1 MDCAQMIDH
10 HIKSGAGLTVAGIRV
25 PRAESFRFGVIEQRP
40 DGRIERFREKPQ
52 TAVGLADNPDQV
64 FASMGNYVF
73 RAETLIE
80 SLSADARNSG
90 SAHDMG
96 GDIVTM
102 LAEAGEAAVYD
113 FSTNVVPGSTE
124 RDRGY
129 WRDVGTL
136 DSYYDA
142 QMDLISV
149 HPIFNLYNREW
160 PIHTSTGS
168 LPPAKFVF
176 DDDGRRGTAL
186 ESMVA
191 AGVVIS
197 GATVRRSIISSGA
210 TIHSRA
216 LVEDSV
222 IMNDVRI
229 GRGAVVRRAIIDK
242 RVVVPPGAQIGIDHD
257 RDRANGYTVSP
268 GGVTVIGKG
277 DRVAQNDAVSVRL

>member
-1 MDCAQMIDH
+1 M
-10 HIKSGAGLTVAGIRV
+10 
-25 PRAESFRFGVIEQRP
+25 
-40 DGRIERFREKPQ
+40 
-52 TAVGLADNPDQV
+52 
-64 FASMGNYVF
+64 
-73 RAETLIE
+73 
-80 SLSADARNSG
+80 
-90 SAHDMG
+90 
-96 GDIVTM
+96 
-102 LAEAGEAAVYD
+102 
-113 FSTNVVPGSTE
+113 VPGSTE

-136 DSYYDA
+136 DSYYEA

-186 ESMVA
+186 DSMVS

-242 RVVVPPGAQIGIDHD
+242 RVVVPPGAQIGVDHAL
-257 RDRANGYTVSP
+257 DRANGYTVSES
-268 GGVTVIGKG
+268 GVTVIGKG
-277 DRVAQNDAVSVRL
+277 DRVAPSESSVTRS